1 MKSVS
6 YKQEM
11 GNTKRIC
18 TQEPHRILL
27 GFTPPFYRILL
38 SLEENRCWTRK
49 SIMFW
54 IVTVV

>member
-27 GFTPPFYRILL
+27 GFTPHFYLILL